1 MPKIHK
7 IYLDMDGV
15 ICDFNKKFTE
25 MFGMSPKTSDA
36 RKSFEENFKQAID
49 NKIFEDLDPMHD
61 AFDLIRYL
69 NSTGIPVE
77 ILSSTAR
84 DYVHDKVSFQKG
96 KWLDNQRIFYPR
108 NFVPGKQH
116 KPKYADE
123 HSVLI
128 DDTYS
133 IIEAWNKKGGI
144 GIHHTDALTTISILN
159 TLVNP

>member
-1 MPKIHK
+1 MPNFHK

-25 MFGMSPKTSDA
+25 MFGISPRESDGRKTFNVDFV
-36 RKSFEENFKQAID
+36 KAID
-49 NKIFEDLDPMHD
+49 DKIFEDLEPMHD

-84 DYVHDKVSFQKG
+84 DYVHDKVSHQKG
-96 KWLDNQRIFYPR
+96 KWLDKHKIFYAR

-123 HSVLI
+123 HSILI

-133 IIEAWNKKGGI
+133 IIEGWNKKGGT

-159 TLVNP
+159 TLLKA